1 MSLREKQL
9 ERAAQTNQKFET
21 EVWKNREGGGVV
33 LVAVVNDEGGKR
45 KNRINYFH
53 K

>member
-1 MSLREKQL
+1 MSLREKQF

-21 EVWKNREGGGVV
+21 RGGVV

-45 KNRINYFH
+45 INRINYFH